1 MTRRELI
8 FGIPVGLALFGKDAM
23 SDQTLESAHTAV
35 AAEKDFGLRLLRD
48 IVDRKPKQNVFV
60 SPLSVFLAL
69 QMAENGAASATRVAM
84 RKTLGLPAGDPAES
98 NASTAAMQAQ
108 LTTQSSVTLAIANAL
123 WADRH
128 WTLNPDY
135 VKLCDSQFHA
145 RAASLDFSSP
155 KAAAEIN
162 DWVKN
167 ATKGKIADIVTT
179 DAVRQSAVI
188 LTNAVYFA
196 GGWSS
201 EFPAAQ
207 TENAPFHLADGSTL
221 SVPMMHHGRLTG
233 AYRAGS
239 NFEGALLRYK
249 QSGIFFLALLP
260 NAGSSPRELVDSLN
274 PDVISNA
281 PSEFDLELK
290 LPRFQMDFSMSMADP
305 LKRIGMEPAFRS
317 GEADFSPMGSKQF
330 FLSDVI
336 HKTRLEVDE
345 KGTVAA
351 AATGVVMRATAMMA
365 PRPIKT
371 LVFDRPFAL
380 FLGDA
385 QTGALLF
392 AGAIERP

>member
-1 MTRRELI
+1 MTRREWI
-8 FGIPVGLALFGKDAM
+8 FAIPVGLALSGKDAM
-23 SDQTLESAHTAV
+23 PEQTVESAHTAV

-69 QMAENGAASATRVAM
+69 QMAENGAAGATRAAM
-84 RKTLGLPAGDPAES
+84 RKTLGLPAGDATES
-98 NASTAAMQAQ
+98 NASTSAMETQ
-108 LTTQSSVTLAIANAL
+108 LTSQSSVTLAIANAL
-123 WADRH
+123 WADQH
-128 WTLNPDY
+128 FTLNADY
-135 VKLCDSQFHA
+135 VKLCESQFHA
-145 RAASLDFSSP
+145 RASSLDFSS
-155 KAAAEIN
+155 AAAPAQIN
-162 DWVKN
+162 DWVKS
-167 ATKGKIADIVTT
+167 ATKGKIADIVTA
-179 DAVRQSAVI
+179 DAVRKAAVI

-196 GGWSS
+196 GGWGS
-201 EFPAAQ
+201 EFPKEQ
-207 TENAPFHLADGSTL
+207 TQDAPFHLADGSTVN
-221 SVPMMHHGRLTG
+221 VPMMHHGRLTG

-239 NFEGALLRYK
+239 NFEGAVLRYK

-260 NAGSSPRELVDSLN
+260 KAGSSPREVVDSLD
-274 PDVISNA
+274 PAQISNA

-305 LKRIGMEPAFRS
+305 LKRMGMEPAFRG

-351 AATGVVMRATAMMA
+351 AATGIVMRATAMMA

-392 AGAIERP
+392 AGAIEKP